1 MFTGIIEEIGTVAD
15 VTTRQSHFQIR
26 IEAEKV
32 LDDLQVDH
40 SVSVNGVCLTAVRV
54 DEGSFAVDAVAETL
68 SKTNI
73 REVTAGTRVNLER
86 ALRLQ
91 DRMGGHFVQGH
102 VDGLGTIRRI
112 GTRSDG
118 SWLSVEIPAELER
131 YTIPKGSICVNG
143 VSLTIAEKKSRHVTM
158 AVIPHTMS
166 HTTFMYAKS
175 GDPVNVEVDFFA
187 KYIEQFIHSDSK
199 SVITEEWLKLQGY

>member
-1 MFTGIIEEIGTVAD
+1 MFTGIIEEIGTIVN
-15 VTTRQSHFQIR
+15 VTTKRSYYQIQ
-26 IEAEKV
+26 IKAEKI

-40 SVSVNGVCLTAVRV
+40 SVSVNGVCLTAVRI
-54 DEGSFAVDAVAETL
+54 DDGAFTADAVTETL

-73 REVTAGTRVNLER
+73 SAVSRGTRVNLER

-102 VDGLGTIRRI
+102 VDGLGTIMKI
-112 GTRSDG
+112 ETRSDG
-118 SWLSVEIPAELER
+118 NWLEVDIPAELQR

-143 VSLTIAEKKSRHVTM
+143 VSLTIAGKSGKHVTM

-166 HTTFMYAKS
+166 HTTFMYAKA
-175 GDPVNVEVDFFA
+175 GDRVNVEVDFFA
-187 KYIEQFIHSDSK
+187 KYIEQFIHLDSK
-199 SVITEEWLKLQGY
+199 NVITKDWLKSQGY